1 MKFIIVLTNWYCL
14 RICNITLMW
23 DFPLPW
29 GLWEWNNVVAHK
41 VKAKSH
47 CPATKKFLHSRQLE
61 ILNFLPWIFA
71 KLSLENFMLEMNV
84 TCDSLFRFYFQFFI
98 LIVLIIFVL
107 VNYVNLPWGL
117 RNCHKPLPMFKWLL
131 APYTI
136 IFLSPSYNLSNK
148 VIIIWGY
155 FGWEF
160 NLKKKKYFN

>member
-1 MKFIIVLTNWYCL
+1 MSSHKEISSFKATRNFKF
-14 RICNITLMW
+14 
-23 DFPLPW
+23 F
-29 GLWEWNNVVAHK
+29 
-41 VKAKSH
+41 S
-47 CPATKKFLHSRQLE
+47 
-61 ILNFLPWIFA
+61 LNFCKA
-71 KLSLENFMLEMNV
+71 V
-84 TCDSLFRFYFQFFI
+84 TRKFYARNECYLWQPFSFFFFSFFI

-160 NLKKKKYFN
+160 SLKKKKSILTKFVKACRWSYDLSVK